1 MERKHFYKNYEEVI
15 SILTKDYGFRYDG
28 LGDNY
33 EECFRKPSD
42 KPETIFIHPMFCSYY
57 MASSHALF
65 AERFHEFNVES
76 DHKSE
81 KSQLIT
87 FRKLLIH
94 LDEVAMKEGLST
106 VSAVQK
112 LPNLKEGLP
121 TDTLVVK
128 PKRLAFWQRLCPW

>member
-33 EECFRKPSD
+33 EECFRKLSD

-65 AERFHEFNVES
+65 AERFHEFNVKS

-94 LDEVAMKEGLST
+94 LDEVSMKEDLST

-112 LPNLKEGLP
+112 IPDIKEELLVN
-121 TDTLVVK
+121 TLAAE
-128 PKRLAFWQRLCPW
+128 PKKLTLWQRLRPW